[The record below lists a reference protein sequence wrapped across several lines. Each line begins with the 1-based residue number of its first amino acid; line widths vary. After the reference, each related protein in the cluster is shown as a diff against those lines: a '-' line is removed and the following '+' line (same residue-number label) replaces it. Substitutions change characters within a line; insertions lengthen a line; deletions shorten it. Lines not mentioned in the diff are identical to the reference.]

1 MVVMVPIIRRI
12 RRWDSAMVIGHIPI
26 TVTGLIIP
34 IVIGLVIILE
44 EDIIGAVTVASITGM
59 AALGVTA
66 TTGKID
72 NMETL
77 AEAIIGV
84 AIGAAGAG
92 EVLAAEAAAV
102 RTEGLDDISV
112 SLWLCLPEN

>member
-1 MVVMVPIIRRI
+1 MVMMPTIRPIRR
-12 RRWDSAMVIGHIPI
+12 RDLATAIGHTPI
-26 TVTGLIIP
+26 TVISLIIP

-44 EDIIGAVTVASITGM
+44 EDIIGEVTVASITGM
-59 AALGVTA
+59 AAPAVTA
-66 TTGKID
+66 ITGKIG
-72 NMETL
+72 NTETL

-102 RTEGLDDISV
+102 RPEGLDDISV